1 LGFEGQG
8 RIGVFVPAA
17 TPKAIVNKLDSALSR
32 IIKSPET
39 SEQIKRMSLVPVG
52 DSSEAFVAILR
63 RDFKQWANVVRE
75 SGVRAEWQLTEPDS
89 GP

>member
-1 LGFEGQG
+1 MKLFGGLELRGPERLSLRFEGQG

-39 SEQIKRMSLVPVG
+39 SEQIKRMSSVPVG
-52 DSSEAFVAILR
+52 DSSEPFVAVLR
-63 RDFKQWANVVRE
+63 RDFKQ
-75 SGVRAEWQLTEPDS
+75 
-89 GP
+89 